1 MNKNLT
7 ILLVLLFLLHSC
19 RKNKTETISE
29 AVPPD
34 VLEKTQLNAII
45 KDEIGKNGAFNWSE
59 QSAQIIWSAGNQS
72 DHIYAI
78 GYKPANESN
87 VESRL
92 HNINIKDASWTNV
105 KQRILQIVFEE
116 EGKLNASLKKEQI
129 EIWPEDVLPVIDVQI
144 KNFATIE
151 RLQKSGLI
159 RYIEPMGYEPVDE
172 TQVFPESSSG
182 CGSNVAD
189 PNLVA
194 GTHYTTIANNAK
206 QSWNYGYHNI
216 PSAWTKSTG
225 AGIKIFVID
234 TGTSPDQDNLG
245 SAFNQGNSS
254 GRTIEKIVTL
264 PRSTF
269 FGIPTGPA
277 ETPADGCGHGT
288 SMAGA
293 AAAPRGIDGAAVGVA
308 YNSNLVSCRAATDV
322 LIDDSRENKGVAD
335 AFVNAA
341 NRADV
346 KIISMSMGRI
356 TGSSQIADAVR
367 YANGKGKLMFIA
379 GGTSFSWS
387 AGWFGVTFP
396 ATMSE
401 VQAVTG
407 VRENT
412 NFSNCTECHKGN
424 EIDFVVVMERVA
436 DGIKPITL
444 AMSGNAP
451 STVGGSSVAT
461 ATTAGIAALVWS
473 RYPSYTTAQL
483 LAKLQQSSSRW
494 PAKSSEYGWGTI
506 NADAATN

>member
-7 ILLVLLFLLHSC
+7 ILLAILFLFNAC
-19 RKNKTETISE
+19 RKNKSDATSE
-29 AVPPD
+29 ILPPD
-34 VLEKTQLNAII
+34 VLAKEQLNTII
-45 KDEIGKNGAFNWSE
+45 QKEIETKGEFNWSN
-59 QSAQIIWSAGNQS
+59 QPAQIIWSAGQQS

-78 GYKPANESN
+78 GYQPAGEVN
-87 VESRL
+87 VGSRL
-92 HNINIKDASWTNV
+92 HQINIREAKWQNV
-105 KQRILQIVFEE
+105 KQSILQIVFEE
-116 EGKLNASLKKEQI
+116 EAKLNPSLTKEVL
-129 EIWPEDVLPVIDVQI
+129 EIWPENVLPVIDVQI
-144 KNFATIE
+144 KNFATIQ
-151 RLQKSGLI
+151 RLQKTGLI
-159 RYIEPMGYEPVDE
+159 RYIEPMGYEPVKE
-172 TQVFPESSSG
+172 EQVFAESSSG

-189 PNLVA
+189 PNLVN
-194 GTHYTTIANNAK
+194 GVHYTNIAGNTK

-225 AGIKIFVID
+225 AGVKIFIID

-245 SAFNQGNSS
+245 SSFNQGSSS

-269 FGIPTGPA
+269 LGIPTGPV

-293 AAAPRGIDGAAVGVA
+293 AAAPRGTDGAAVGVA
-308 YNSNLVSCRAATDV
+308 YNSNLVNCRAATDV
-322 LIDDSRENKGVAD
+322 LIDESRENKGVAD

-356 TGSSQIADAVR
+356 TSSSQIADAIR

-379 GGTSFSWS
+379 GGTSFSWT

-396 ATMSE
+396 ATMNE

-412 NFSNCTECHKGN
+412 NFTNCTECHKGSQ
-424 EIDFVVVMERVA
+424 IDFVVVMERAA

-444 AMSGNAP
+444 AMSGNDP

-473 RYPSYTTAQL
+473 RYPSFTTAQL

-494 PAKSSEYGWGTI
+494 PSKSSEYGWGTI

>member
-7 ILLVLLFLLHSC
+7 ILLAILLLLNSC
-19 RKNKTETISE
+19 RKKNAETFANEI
-29 AVPPD
+29 PPN
-34 VLEKTQLNAII
+34 VLEKSQLNAII
-45 KDEIGKNGAFNWSE
+45 QSEISKKGEFNWNH
-59 QSAQIIWSAGNQS
+59 QPAQIIWSAGNQS

-78 GYKPANESN
+78 GYKPANETT

-92 HNINIKDASWTNV
+92 HTINIKDASWLNT
-105 KQRILQIVFEE
+105 KQRILQIIFEE
-116 EGKLNASLKKEQI
+116 ESKLNPSLKKETI

-144 KNFATIE
+144 KNFTTIE
-151 RLQKSGLI
+151 RLQKSGLV
-159 RYIEPMGYEPVDE
+159 RYLEPMGYEPVAE
-172 TQVFPESSSG
+172 ENNSAESSSG

-189 PNLVA
+189 PNLIA
-194 GTHYTTIANNAK
+194 GVHYTTIGTNTK

-245 SAFNQGNSS
+245 TAFNQGSSS
-254 GRTIEKIVTL
+254 GRSIEKIVTL

-269 FGIPTGPA
+269 FGIPTGPV

-293 AAAPRGIDGAAVGVA
+293 AAAPRGTDGAAVGVA
-308 YNSNLVSCRAATDV
+308 YNSNLVSCRASTDV
-322 LIDDSRENKGVAD
+322 LIDESRENKGVAD
-335 AFVNAA
+335 AFINAA

-356 TGSSQIADAVR
+356 TSSSQIADAIR

-396 ATMSE
+396 GTMSE

-412 NFSNCTECHKGN
+412 NFSNCTECHKGS
-424 EIDFVVVMERVA
+424 EIDFVIVMEKAA

-444 AMSGNAP
+444 AMSGNNP

-461 ATTAGIAALVWS
+461 ATAAGIAALVWS
-473 RYPSYTTAQL
+473 RYPSYTAAQL
-483 LAKLQQSSSRW
+483 VAKLQQSSSRW
-494 PAKSSEYGWGTI
+494 PVKSAEYGWGTI